1 MKFRRVAS
9 GVEILRTPFRSFK
22 EENFL
27 LPPILLQLLDIT
39 NSLHKSL
46 SYSFKKSESAEDKS
60 ENFLTKEK
68 NTHQKTKN
76 NSIKIIQLIKS
87 SK

>member
-9 GVEILRTPFRSFK
+9 GVEILSTPPRSFK

-46 SYSFKKSESAEDKS
+46 SYSFRKSESAEDKS
-60 ENFLTKEK
+60 ENFLTREK
-68 NTHQKTKN
+68 ILTKKTKM
-76 NSIKIIQLIKS
+76 IQTK
-87 SK
+87 